1 MYMTEETATQ
11 MTWHKTGKRYRGEDI
26 MLHPADAE
34 SWQYF
39 DNCHRDKVTVA
50 RNVRVALA
58 TDGFNPYGLMAAPY
72 TCWPVFVIPLNLP
85 PASCLSGS
93 LYLCP

>member
-1 MYMTEETATQ
+1 
-11 MTWHKTGKRYRGEDI
+11 MTWHKTGKRYRSEDI

-39 DNCHRDKVTVA
+39 DRCHPDKAVEA

-72 TCWPVFVIPLNLP
+72 TYWHVFVTPSIFPL
-85 PASCLSGS
+85 ASCLSGS
-93 LYLCP
+93 SYLCP